1 MSEPTDTLTR
11 QHCEACRVR
20 APQVSDQQLPA
31 LQAHV
36 PQWSLEV
43 REGVRQL
50 ERVFKFT
57 DYAAA
62 LAFTQR
68 VGELAEAEDH
78 HPLMLVEWGK
88 VTVTWW
94 THAINGLHRNDF
106 ICAAKTDQLA

>member
-1 MSEPTDTLTR
+1 MTDARNLTNQR
-11 QHCEACRVR
+11 CEACRVG
-20 APQVSDQQLPA
+20 APKVTDEQLPE
-31 LQAHV
+31 LQAQV
-36 PQWSLEV
+36 PQWILEE
-43 REGVRQL
+43 RDGVRQL
-50 ERVFKFT
+50 ERVFKFP

-94 THAINGLHRNDF
+94 THAINGLHQNDF

>member
-1 MSEPTDTLTR
+1 MTDSDNLLNQR
-11 QHCEACRVR
+11 CESCRVG
-20 APQVSDQQLPA
+20 APKVNDEQLPE
-31 LQAHV
+31 LQAQV
-36 PQWSLEV
+36 PQWTLEE
-43 REGVRQL
+43 RDGVRQL
-50 ERVFKFT
+50 ERLFKFP

-78 HPLMLVEWGK
+78 HPAMLVEWGK

-94 THAINGLHRNDF
+94 THAINGLHQNDF

>member
-1 MSEPTDTLTR
+1 MTDPDNLLNQR
-11 QHCEACRVR
+11 CEACRVG
-20 APQVSDQQLPA
+20 APRVTDEQLPKLKA
-31 LQAHV
+31 QV
-36 PQWSLEV
+36 PQWTFKE
-43 REGVRQL
+43 RDGVRQL
-50 ERVFKFT
+50 ERLFKFP

-78 HPLMLVEWGK
+78 HPAMLVEWGK

-106 ICAAKTDQLA
+106 ICAAKTDQLG